1 MAKSNLTKS
10 DTLKKAMI
18 AALEKSL
25 GVVSSA
31 AKVAGISRDTHYR
44 WIKDDE
50 DYANQVNDLS
60 EVALDFAES
69 SLHRQIQAGQ
79 TAATIFF
86 LKCKGRGRGY
96 IEKQEIDFNNHSGP
110 DLSDLSTEELIAL
123 MKDEEDEKK

>member
-1 MAKSNLTKS
+1 MAKKNLTKS

-31 AKVAGISRDTHYR
+31 AKQAGISRDTHYR
-44 WIKDDE
+44 WMKEDE
-50 DYANQVNDLS
+50 DYSNQANDLS

-69 SLHRQIQAGQ
+69 SLHRQIQSGQ

-96 IEKQEIDFNNHSGP
+96 IEKQEIDFNNNSGP
-110 DLSDLSTEELIAL
+110 DLSALSTEELIAL
-123 MKDEEDEKK
+123 LKDEDEKK

>member
-1 MAKSNLTKS
+1 MMAKKNQTKS

-18 AALEKSL
+18 AAMEKSL

-31 AKVAGISRDTHYR
+31 AKAAGISRDTHYR
-44 WIKDDE
+44 WMKEDE
-50 DYANQVNDLS
+50 EYANQANDLS

-69 SLHRQIQAGQ
+69 SLHRQIQGGQ

-110 DLSDLSTEELIAL
+110 DLSALSTEELIAIL
-123 MKDEEDEKK
+123 KDEDEKK

>member
-1 MAKSNLTKS
+1 MAKKNLTKS

-18 AALEKSL
+18 AAMEKSL

-31 AKVAGISRDTHYR
+31 AKAAGISRDTHYR
-44 WIKDDE
+44 WMKEDE
-50 DYANQVNDLS
+50 EYSNQVNDLS

-69 SLHRQIQAGQ
+69 SLHRQIQSGQ

-96 IEKQEIDFNNHSGP
+96 IEKQEIDFNNNLGP
-110 DLSDLSTEELIAL
+110 DLSELSTEELIAIL
-123 MKDEEDEKK
+123 KDEDEKK